1 MNTFN
6 CSENTLTRT
15 GTSIKVKLPSVHVSR
30 DFNFKDIDWPDRRNK
45 SGVALS
51 QSEGQMLIDIMN
63 DHGLEQL
70 VHFPPRKK
78 YIGFITH
85 FSSWSVSGYSRT
97 GDKLRDHDI
106 VAGTV
111 KVVISPIKNLGK
123 MSVYI
128 RKMIINQRGKMHLN
142 LQRKSI
148 STVVQIL
155 ARYKWT
161 LTWLLLLFK
170 IRWINT
176 SPSKTSRTV
185 SSVPWITSE
194 IRRKI
199 RRRKKN

>member
-1 MNTFN
+1 MVWNNWCTF
-6 CSENTLTRT
+6 
-15 GTSIKVKLPSVHVSR
+15 H
-30 DFNFKDIDWPDRRNK
+30 
-45 SGVALS
+45 
-51 QSEGQMLIDIMN
+51 
-63 DHGLEQL
+63 LE
-70 VHFPPRKK
+70 KK

-111 KVVISPIKNLGK
+111 KVVISPIKNLGE

-128 RKMIINQRGKMHLN
+128 WKVIMNQGEKMHLN

-194 IRRKI
+194 IRRTIHRKNKTNAKAKKTDSKKLRSKFETL
-199 RRRKKN
+199 RREIKDEVRKQHDFM